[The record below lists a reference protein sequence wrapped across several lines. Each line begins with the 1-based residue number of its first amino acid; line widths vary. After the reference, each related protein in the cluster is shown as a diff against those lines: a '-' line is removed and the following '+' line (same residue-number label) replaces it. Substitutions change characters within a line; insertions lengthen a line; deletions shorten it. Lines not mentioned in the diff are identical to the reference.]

1 MLVVFMLSGC
11 MKMNMDMSIHKDK
24 SMDLSVTVAVANSL
38 LQQSSDSTIMS
49 EEDLKE
55 AKDQGFKVKEYSD
68 GSMTGYTLTKNYSNI
83 DDVSTEKETNLNLE
97 ESMEGTQEDM
107 FTVKKGLFKNKY
119 TVKMKNDTAN
129 EVQSQAG
136 LDTDNVNLDTDY
148 IGSNEDYSDN
158 GNNFGDMDLSML
170 MANMD
175 LKYTVTLPYK
185 ALSSNATTTEN
196 DGKKLIWNLMDSSK
210 ENLEF
215 EFELYN
221 MTNVY
226 IAAGIVLAIIIIV
239 IILIIKKRK
248 PKAKVSTPVPVTEP
262 ETPVFNNMGQMPAMA
277 VNNEEPKQT
286 VNEVQTTENVQTPT
300 TENVNQNIQ
309 MPTNENVNPNIE
321 TPNIEDIN
329 PVFSTDAELA
339 STFGGQEASDG
350 LLSNDNQ
357 TVNNEPVET
366 LDVEEKNQETPKE
379 VTTDIFSSLP
389 NDENK

>member
-1 MLVVFMLSGC
+1 MKKSCKVLCLMLVVFMLSGC

-49 EEDLKE
+49 EEDIKE
-55 AKDQGFKVKEYSD
+55 AEDQGFKVKEYSD

-97 ESMEGTQEDM
+97 ESMEGAQEDM

-119 TVKMKNDTAN
+119 TVKMKNDTAD
-129 EVQSQAG
+129 EVQNQTG
-136 LDTDNVNLDTDY
+136 LDNSYIEDDTENYDDSYIDDNT
-148 IGSNEDYSDN
+148 EDYSS
-158 GNNFGDMDLSML
+158 DMDLSML
-170 MANMD
+170 MASMD
-175 LKYTVTLPYK
+175 LKYTVSLPYK
-185 ALSSNATTTEN
+185 VLSSNATTTEN
-196 DGKKLIWNLMDSSK
+196 DGKKLTWNLMDS
-210 ENLEF
+210 NLENIEF
-215 EFELYN
+215 SFELYN
-221 MTNVY
+221 MTNIY
-226 IAAGIVLAIIIIV
+226 IAAGIALAIIIII

-262 ETPVFNNMGQMPAMA
+262 ETPALNNMGQMPAMA

-300 TENVNQNIQ
+300 TENVN
-309 MPTNENVNPNIE
+309 PNIE

-339 STFGGQEASDG
+339 HTLGGQEASNG